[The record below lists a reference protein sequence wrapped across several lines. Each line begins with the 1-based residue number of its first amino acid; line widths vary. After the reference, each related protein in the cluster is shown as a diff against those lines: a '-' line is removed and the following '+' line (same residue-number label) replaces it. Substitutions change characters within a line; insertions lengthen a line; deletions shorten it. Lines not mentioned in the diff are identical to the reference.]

1 MKKKLT
7 GLLLAVMMLSMSV
20 FTGCSLVTRNW
31 EKYYNSIV
39 STIKYEDNVFNI
51 TKRELINGYNSFG
64 YNYEQYY
71 SKTREEA
78 VRLTL
83 DQLETRKLTIF
94 EAEKMF
100 QAQNNG
106 EILTKKEKDYLWH
119 QTNDSLEDNF
129 MTYVDNVTG
138 TSTSNQEE
146 DSEAIKFNGYSKKAT
161 LNLVPVENENGSIVE
176 KYQIKKTETI
186 EDLLAGFDYVEAEAK
201 DIAIKEDKDKIYSN
215 LVALVQSM
223 KGSSVYSK
231 AYNEYKKALEKSEEG
246 LKFKENTTADLFA
259 REIDRIYKI
268 VYENFI
274 VEKYLDSFKGKDGL
288 ADVSVEQILN
298 RYSAKVMN
306 SYTQYVLEGDENYEE
321 NVLSDL
327 GKVYYF
333 KDGDQDTKF
342 YTVSH
347 ILFQFSD
354 ESKAKYTQAKTD
366 LDNKKITQEQYDE
379 IIDDLT
385 VVPTVRAKGA
395 DGVYNEIDKSDYQ
408 SYETNINDLYNHIKV
423 VIEQA
428 GDPIA
433 RAEAFNEFIYKYNDD
448 PGIRNAEYNYVM
460 GVNKS
465 QADSASESELVEL
478 EDGRKYKKYSK
489 MVDEFTLAGTEL
501 YNDGYGQI
509 GDLSGLVMTEH
520 GFHVLMYTGECKNY
534 FDSIVDGLNGGQ
546 EVLLGTGAIET
557 LYNARLNVCVNK
569 TIFDVVY
576 EELAQDNFA
585 SFESANS
592 SLLREKA
599 SITRYESKFN
609 DLFKA

>member
-71 SKTREEA
+71 SKSREEA
-78 VRLTL
+78 IKLTL

-100 QAQNNG
+100 KSQNQG

-119 QTNDSLEDNF
+119 ETNDALEDNF
-129 MTYVDNVTG
+129 MTYVDKVTG
-138 TSTSNQEE
+138 TSTSKDEE
-146 DSEAIKFNGYSKKAT
+146 ESDAIKFNGYSKKAT
-161 LNLVPVENENGSIVE
+161 LNLIDN
-176 KYQIKKTETI
+176 KYEITKTETI
-186 EDLLAGFDYVEAEAK
+186 ADILDGFDYVEAEAR
-201 DIAIKEDKDKIYSN
+201 DISIKEDKDKIYSN
-215 LVALVQSM
+215 LVDLVQSM

-274 VEKYLDSFKGKDGL
+274 VEKYLDTFKGKDGL
-288 ADVSVEQILN
+288 ADVSVNQILN

-306 SYTQYVLEGDENYEE
+306 SYTQYVLEGDEQYEE

-327 GKVYYF
+327 GKIYYF
-333 KDGDQDTKF
+333 KNGDQDTKF

-347 ILFQFSD
+347 ILFQFSE

-385 VVPTVRAKGA
+385 VVPTVRAKGD
-395 DGVYNEIDKSDYQ
+395 DGVYNEIEKSEYQ

-423 VIEQA
+423 VIDQA

-433 RAEAFNEFIYKYNDD
+433 KAEAFNEFIYKYNDD

-465 QADSASESELVEL
+465 QAESASESDLVEL

-569 TIFDVVY
+569 TIFDVIY
-576 EELAQDNFA
+576 EELTQDNFA
-585 SFESANS
+585 SFESANT

>member
-7 GLLLAVMMLSMSV
+7 GVLLAVMMLSMSV

-31 EKYYNSIV
+31 EKYYNAIV

-71 SKTREEA
+71 GKSRKEA
-78 VRLTL
+78 IMLTL

-94 EAEKMF
+94 EAEKLF
-100 QAQNNG
+100 KNQNNG

-119 QTNDSLEDNF
+119 ETNDALEDNF
-129 MTYVDNVTG
+129 MTYVDKVTG
-138 TSTSNQEE
+138 TSTSKDEE
-146 DSEAIKFNGYSKKAT
+146 KSDEIKFNGYSKKAT
-161 LNLVPVENENGSIVE
+161 LNLIDSQGDNA
-176 KYQIKKTETI
+176 KYEIKKTETI
-186 EDLLAGFDYVEAEAK
+186 DDLLADFDYVESQAK
-201 DIAIKEDKDKIYSN
+201 DIAVKEDKDKIYSN
-215 LVALVQSM
+215 LVDLVQSM
-223 KGSSVYSK
+223 QGSSVYSK
-231 AYNEYKKALEKSEEG
+231 AYNDYKKALEKSEEG
-246 LKFKENTTADLFA
+246 LKFKENTTKDLFA

-268 VYENFI
+268 IYENFI
-274 VEKYLDSFKGKDGL
+274 VEKYLDNFKGKDGL
-288 ADVSVEQILN
+288 ADVSVNQILN

-306 SYTQYVLEGDENYEE
+306 SYTQYVLEGDESYEE

-333 KDGDQDTKF
+333 KNSDQDTKF

-347 ILFQFSD
+347 ILFQFSE

-366 LDNKKITQEQYDE
+366 LENKKITQEQYDLIVE
-379 IIDDLT
+379 DLT
-385 VVPTVRAKGA
+385 VEPTVRAKGD
-395 DGVYNEIDKSDYQ
+395 DGVYNEIDKKDYQ
-408 SYETNINDLYNHIKV
+408 SYEKNINDLYNHIKV
-423 VIEQA
+423 VIDQA

-433 RAEAFNEFIYKYNDD
+433 KAEAFNEFIYTYNDD

-465 QADSASESELVEL
+465 QVEGASESDIIEL

-509 GDLSGLVMTEH
+509 GDLSGLVMSEH

-534 FDSIVDGLNGGQ
+534 FDSIVEGLNGGQ

-569 TIFDVVY
+569 TIFDVIY

-585 SFESANS
+585 SFESANT

-599 SITRYESKFN
+599 TISRYDGNYK